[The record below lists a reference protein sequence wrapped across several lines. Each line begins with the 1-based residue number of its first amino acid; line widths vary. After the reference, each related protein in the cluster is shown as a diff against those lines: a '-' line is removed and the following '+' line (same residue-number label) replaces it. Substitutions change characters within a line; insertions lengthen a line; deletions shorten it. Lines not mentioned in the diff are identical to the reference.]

1 MLIKIGSLE
10 IRTGKDAKD
19 STPVQT
25 NRDDIPV
32 LPHRKPTVGAGL
44 GMGTYTGGTKTGRI
58 EPKQTGLALLQ
69 ERKPHAITRA
79 IQWPEIPESP
89 LDQTYLSIL
98 VNGTDEFFRKCNK
111 VDVCQI
117 RDYVKREGIA
127 LYGDA
132 KIAMDTLHD
141 LHCVDLGQIHP
152 QIVASIPELYNT
164 IFRAAKGEFNVN
176 DSWRV

>member
-10 IRTGKDAKD
+10 IRTGKDAKG
-19 STPVQT
+19 STPIHT
-25 NRDDIPV
+25 NRDDIPQ
-32 LPHRKPTVGAGL
+32 LGFQQPTIGAGL
-44 GMGTYTGGTKTGRI
+44 GLSKHV
-58 EPKQTGLALLQ
+58 EPPRVDRVAPVQTGLALLQ

-117 RDYVKREGIA
+117 RDYVRREGIA